1 MIPGSYQPYFVMA
14 VVAALFFV
22 IYKEY
27 MRASVAFLL
36 GVLLLTITGILT
48 PKEVLSG
55 FSNESIASIIM
66 LILISTGLRKNYQI
80 ELLFDSIFKKARNYR
95 GFLFRMMGQVALIS
109 SIINNT
115 PVVAIMTPY
124 VVNWG
129 KKNNIAPSRLLIP
142 LSYATIMGGMITLI
156 GTSTTLV
163 LNGFIQ
169 DAGQHSLLM
178 EDLLIVGSAVTLTG
192 ILFIGLIGYK
202 LLPNREDFI
211 KRFDQNQREFIVETR
226 ILPHSKLINKN
237 VLSAGLRNLKGVY
250 LVEIRRGNR
259 IFSPVEPFE
268 ILQQDDI
275 LFFAGN
281 TEDIVDLIH
290 SDKGLELPSTA
301 RAYSNNQQIEV
312 IEAVLSNFSSL
323 IGKTVKESDFR
334 NRYNAAIIAI
344 HRNGERIRGK
354 IGDIVLQAGDL
365 LLLYAGSDFRNR
377 VEIYRDLYI
386 VSQLR
391 EITKPGRKRFYALGV
406 IFSFAI
412 ILLLSGQ
419 FTLFPSLLI
428 ILSVMVGFQMISVQD
443 VKRELDINMII
454 ILVFSLAIG
463 EAIIKTDAG
472 NMIAQ
477 QFIRFLHP
485 YGNIAILVGLMI
497 IANILTSFIGNIG
510 AIAISFPLAFSI
522 SNALEISGYPFYLTI
537 AYAASAAFITP
548 ISYQTNLI
556 VYGPG
561 GYTFKD
567 FFRIGL
573 PVNILYLTVSL
584 LTIILIYKDILLS

>member
-1 MIPGSYQPYFVMA
+1 MIAESIQPYFVMA
-14 VVAALFFV
+14 IVAVLFFV

-27 MRASVAFLL
+27 MRASVAFML

-66 LILISTGLRKNYQI
+66 LILISTGLRKHYQI
-80 ELLFDSIFKKARNYR
+80 ELLFDAIFKKARNYR
-95 GFLFRMMGQVALIS
+95 GFLFRMMGQAALLS
-109 SIINNT
+109 SVINNT
-115 PVVAIMTPY
+115 PVVALMTPY

-142 LSYATIMGGMITLI
+142 LSYATIMGGMLTLI

-169 DAGQHSLLM
+169 DAGQHSLDFK
-178 EDLLIVGSAVTLTG
+178 DLLIVGSAVTLTG
-192 ILFIGLIGYK
+192 VLFMGLVAYK
-202 LLPNREDFI
+202 LLPNRKDAL
-211 KRFDQNQREFIVETR
+211 KRFNENQKEFIVETR
-226 ILPHSKLINKN
+226 ILPNSKLINTN
-237 VLSAGLRNLKGVY
+237 VMSAGLRNLKGIY
-250 LVEIRRGNR
+250 LVEIQRGNR
-259 IFSPVEPFE
+259 TVSPVEPFE
-268 ILQQDDI
+268 VLQQDDI

-281 TEDIVDLIH
+281 TEDIVDLIN

-301 RAYSNNQQIEV
+301 RAYNDNQQIEV
-312 IEAVLSNFSSL
+312 IEAVLSNDSTL
-323 IGKTVKESDFR
+323 ISKTVKKSDFR

-365 LLLYAGSDFRNR
+365 LLLYAGYDFRNR
-377 VEIYRDLYI
+377 ADIYRDLYI
-386 VSQLR
+386 ISQLR
-391 EITKPGRKRFYALGV
+391 EIHKPGKKRFYALGV
-406 IFSFAI
+406 ILTFAI
-412 ILLLSGQ
+412 ILLFSGQ

-428 ILSVMVGFQMISVQD
+428 ILSVMVGFKMLSVQD

-463 EAIIKTDAG
+463 EAIIKTNAG
-472 NMIAQ
+472 NIIANQ
-477 QFIRFLHP
+477 LIGLLYP
-485 YGNIAILVGLMI
+485 YGIIAILIGLLI
-497 IANILTSFIGNIG
+497 ITNLLTSIIGNIG
-510 AIAISFPLAFSI
+510 AIAISFPLAYSI
-522 SNALEISGYPFYLTI
+522 SNNLDITGYPFYLTI
-537 AYAASAAFITP
+537 AYAASAAFLTP

-573 PVNILYLTVSL
+573 PINIIYLIVALS
-584 LTIILIYKDILLS
+584 TIIFIYRDILL

>member
-1 MIPGSYQPYFVMA
+1 MIAESIQPYFVMA
-14 VVAALFFV
+14 IVAVLFFV

-27 MRASVAFLL
+27 MRASVAFML

-66 LILISTGLRKNYQI
+66 LILISTGLRKHYQI
-80 ELLFDSIFKKARNYR
+80 ELLFDAIFKKARNYR
-95 GFLFRMMGQVALIS
+95 GFLFRMMGQAALLS
-109 SIINNT
+109 SVINNT
-115 PVVAIMTPY
+115 PVVALMTPY

-142 LSYATIMGGMITLI
+142 LSYATIMGGMLTLI

-169 DAGQHSLLM
+169 DAGQHSLDFK
-178 EDLLIVGSAVTLTG
+178 DLLIVGSAVTLTG
-192 ILFIGLIGYK
+192 VLFMGLVAYK
-202 LLPNREDFI
+202 LLPNRKDAL
-211 KRFDQNQREFIVETR
+211 KRFNENQKEFIVETR
-226 ILPHSKLINKN
+226 ILPDSKLINTN
-237 VLSAGLRNLKGVY
+237 VMSAGLRNLKGIY
-250 LVEIRRGNR
+250 LVEIQRGNR
-259 IFSPVEPFE
+259 TVSPVEPFE
-268 ILQQDDI
+268 VLQQDDI

-281 TEDIVDLIH
+281 TEDIVDLIN

-301 RAYSNNQQIEV
+301 RAYNDNQQIEV
-312 IEAVLSNFSSL
+312 IEAVLSNDSTL
-323 IGKTVKESDFR
+323 ISKTVKKSDFR

-365 LLLYAGSDFRNR
+365 LLLYAGYDFRNR
-377 VEIYRDLYI
+377 ADIYRDLYI
-386 VSQLR
+386 ISQLR
-391 EITKPGRKRFYALGV
+391 EIHKPGKKRFYALGV
-406 IFSFAI
+406 ILTFAI
-412 ILLLSGQ
+412 ILLFSGQ

-428 ILSVMVGFQMISVQD
+428 ILSVMVGFKMLSVQD

-463 EAIIKTDAG
+463 EAIIKTNAG
-472 NMIAQ
+472 NIIANQ
-477 QFIRFLHP
+477 LIGLLYP
-485 YGNIAILVGLMI
+485 YGIIAILIGLLI
-497 IANILTSFIGNIG
+497 ITNLLTSIIGNIG
-510 AIAISFPLAFSI
+510 AIAISFPLAYSI
-522 SNALEISGYPFYLTI
+522 SNNLDITGYPFYLTI
-537 AYAASAAFITP
+537 AYAASAAFLTP

-573 PVNILYLTVSL
+573 PINIIYLIVALS
-584 LTIILIYKDILLS
+584 TIIFIYRDILL

>member
-1 MIPGSYQPYFVMA
+1 MIAESIQPYFVMA
-14 VVAALFFV
+14 IVAVLFFV

-27 MRASVAFLL
+27 MRASVAFML

-66 LILISTGLRKNYQI
+66 LILISTGLRKHYQI
-80 ELLFDSIFKKARNYR
+80 ELLFDAIFKKARNYR
-95 GFLFRMMGQVALIS
+95 GFLFRMMGQAALLS
-109 SIINNT
+109 SVINNT
-115 PVVAIMTPY
+115 PVVALMTPY

-142 LSYATIMGGMITLI
+142 LSYATIMGGMLTLI

-169 DAGQHSLLM
+169 DAGQHSLDFK
-178 EDLLIVGSAVTLTG
+178 DLLIVGSAVTLTG
-192 ILFIGLIGYK
+192 VLFMGLVAYK
-202 LLPNREDFI
+202 LLPNRKDAL
-211 KRFDQNQREFIVETR
+211 KRFNENQKEFIVETR
-226 ILPHSKLINKN
+226 ILPNSKLINTN
-237 VLSAGLRNLKGVY
+237 VMSAGLRNLKGIY
-250 LVEIRRGNR
+250 LVEIQRGNR
-259 IFSPVEPFE
+259 TVSPVEPFE
-268 ILQQDDI
+268 VLQQDDI

-281 TEDIVDLIH
+281 TEDIVDLIN

-301 RAYSNNQQIEV
+301 RAYNDDQQIEV
-312 IEAVLSNFSSL
+312 IEAVLSNDSTL
-323 IGKTVKESDFR
+323 IGKTVKKSDFR

-365 LLLYAGSDFRNR
+365 LLLYAGYDFRNR
-377 VEIYRDLYI
+377 ADIYRDLYI
-386 VSQLR
+386 ISQLR
-391 EITKPGRKRFYALGV
+391 EIHKPGKKRFYALGV
-406 IFSFAI
+406 IFTFAI
-412 ILLLSGQ
+412 ILLFSGQ

-428 ILSVMVGFQMISVQD
+428 ILSVMVGFKMLSVQD

-463 EAIIKTDAG
+463 EAIIKTNAG
-472 NMIAQ
+472 NIIANQ
-477 QFIRFLHP
+477 LIGLLYP
-485 YGNIAILVGLMI
+485 YGIIAILIGLLI
-497 IANILTSFIGNIG
+497 ITNLLTSIIGNIG
-510 AIAISFPLAFSI
+510 AIAISFPLAYSI
-522 SNALEISGYPFYLTI
+522 SNNLDITGYPFYLTI
-537 AYAASAAFITP
+537 AYAASAAFLTP

-573 PVNILYLTVSL
+573 PINIIYLIVALS
-584 LTIILIYKDILLS
+584 TIIFIYRDILL

>member
-1 MIPGSYQPYFVMA
+1 MIAESYQPYFVMA

-27 MRASVAFLL
+27 TRPSVAFLL
-36 GVLLLTITGILT
+36 GVLLLTVMGILT

-55 FSNESIASIIM
+55 FSNESIVSIIM

-169 DAGQHSLLM
+169 DAGQHSLLI
-178 EDLLIVGSAVTLTG
+178 EDLLIIGSAVTFTG
-192 ILFIGLIGYK
+192 IIFIGLIGYK

-211 KRFDQNQREFIVETR
+211 NRFGQNQREFIVETR

-290 SDKGLELPSTA
+290 SDKGLELPTTA
-301 RAYSNNQQIEV
+301 RTYGNDNQQIEV

-365 LLLYAGSDFRNR
+365 LLLYAGTDFRNR

-391 EITKPGRKRFYALGV
+391 EINKPGKKRYYALGV

-412 ILLLSGQ
+412 ILLLTGR

-428 ILSVMVGFQMISVQD
+428 ILTVMVGFQMISVQD

-463 EAIIKTDAG
+463 EAIIKTNAG
-472 NMIAQ
+472 DMIAH
-477 QFIRFLHP
+477 QFIRLLHP
-485 YGNIAILVGLMI
+485 YGNIAILIGLLI
-497 IANILTSFIGNIG
+497 IANLLTSFIGNIG
-510 AIAISFPLAFSI
+510 SIAISFPLAYSI
-522 SNALEISGYPFYLTI
+522 STSLGISGYPFYLTI
-537 AYAASAAFITP
+537 AYAASAAFLTP

-573 PVNILYLTVSL
+573 PVNIIYLIVALS
-584 LTIILIYKDILLS
+584 TIVFIYQDILL

>member
-1 MIPGSYQPYFVMA
+1 MIAESIQPYFVMA
-14 VVAALFFV
+14 IVAVLFFV

-27 MRASVAFLL
+27 MRASVAFML

-66 LILISTGLRKNYQI
+66 LILISTGLRKHYQI
-80 ELLFDSIFKKARNYR
+80 ELLFDAIFKKARNYR
-95 GFLFRMMGQVALIS
+95 GFLFRMMGQAALLS
-109 SIINNT
+109 SVINNT
-115 PVVAIMTPY
+115 PVVALMTPY

-142 LSYATIMGGMITLI
+142 LSYATIMGGMLTLI

-169 DAGQHSLLM
+169 DAGQHSLDFK
-178 EDLLIVGSAVTLTG
+178 DLLIVGSAVTLTG
-192 ILFIGLIGYK
+192 VLFMGLVAYK
-202 LLPNREDFI
+202 LLPNRKDAL
-211 KRFDQNQREFIVETR
+211 KRFNENQKEFIVETR
-226 ILPHSKLINKN
+226 ILPNSKLINTN
-237 VLSAGLRNLKGVY
+237 VMSAGLRNLKGIY
-250 LVEIRRGNR
+250 LVEIQRGNR
-259 IFSPVEPFE
+259 TVSPVEPFE
-268 ILQQDDI
+268 VLQQDDI

-281 TEDIVDLIH
+281 TEDIVDLIN

-301 RAYSNNQQIEV
+301 RAYNDTQQIEV
-312 IEAVLSNFSSL
+312 IEAVLSNDSTL
-323 IGKTVKESDFR
+323 ISKTVKKSDFR

-365 LLLYAGSDFRNR
+365 LLLYAGYDFRNR
-377 VEIYRDLYI
+377 ADIYRDLYI
-386 VSQLR
+386 ISQLR
-391 EITKPGRKRFYALGV
+391 EIHKPGKKRFYALGV
-406 IFSFAI
+406 ILTFAI
-412 ILLLSGQ
+412 ILLFSGQ

-428 ILSVMVGFQMISVQD
+428 ILSVMVGFKMLSVQD

-463 EAIIKTDAG
+463 EAIIKTNAG
-472 NMIAQ
+472 NIIANQ
-477 QFIRFLHP
+477 LIGLLYP
-485 YGNIAILVGLMI
+485 YGIIAILIGLLI
-497 IANILTSFIGNIG
+497 ITNLLTSIIGNIG
-510 AIAISFPLAFSI
+510 AIAISFPLAYSI
-522 SNALEISGYPFYLTI
+522 SNNLDITGYPFYLTI
-537 AYAASAAFITP
+537 AYAASAAFLTP

-573 PVNILYLTVSL
+573 PINIIYLIVALS
-584 LTIILIYKDILLS
+584 TIIFIYRDILL